1 MQKSEQDVSNF
12 VLKVDSP
19 VGGLMLVQTLSQQG
33 EESIC
38 GVVFEKN
45 WPKFL
50 ERWPGSKY
58 DSTAFLKEV
67 SRQLDLYFSGDL
79 VAFKVPLL
87 PEGTSFQKQAWRALS
102 QIPYGTTSNYKTQAE
117 VIGRPKAVRAIG
129 TANGQNPISILIPCH
144 RVIASTGRL
153 AGYGGGLKTKS
164 YLLDLE
170 QRTAEKSKPSF

>member
-38 GVVFEKN
+38 GVVFENN

-102 QIPYGTTSNYKTQAE
+102 QIQAE